1 MRTSPFAPAVRR
13 LTGSAIAATLVF
25 GSVMVTAPS
34 AAAQSVASPDEVA
47 AAIAST
53 DIDLSTATNVA
64 PVLNG
69 RFGASFT
76 VYGSPDT
83 SEPIAKLINGKQV
96 VGRVVFTVVEDLGD
110 WLKVSAPMRANK
122 GIGYVPASIIDKRF
136 YHEWRLRIEVGARR
150 LTLTKGATVI
160 LTDRVA
166 IGKTKTPTPLGT
178 FFTVDLVKPKKAKG
192 TYGPFA
198 YGLSGFSSV
207 YQRFG
212 AGDGRIGLHGTN
224 QPSKL
229 GQAVSN
235 GCIRVS
241 NATILKLTALLPLG
255 VPVDIVA

>member
-1 MRTSPFAPAVRR
+1 MRTSPIAHAVHRVI
-13 LTGSAIAATLVF
+13 GSA
-25 GSVMVTAPS
+25 VTAAVVLGSFTIATPP
-34 AAAQSVASPDEVA
+34 ANAQTVASPEEVA

-53 DIDLSTATNVA
+53 SIDLSKATNVA

-69 RFGASFT
+69 RFGATFT

-83 SEPIAKLINGKQV
+83 SKPIAKLTNGKQV
-96 VGRVVFTVVEDLGD
+96 IGRVVFTVVEDLGD
-110 WLKVSAPMRANK
+110 WLKVNAPMRANK
-122 GIGYVPASIIDKRF
+122 GIGYIQASILDNRF

-178 FFTVDLVKPKKAKG
+178 YFTVDLIKPKKPTGA
-192 TYGPFA
+192 YGPFA
-198 YGLSGFSSV
+198 YGLSAYSAV

-224 QPSKL
+224 EPSKI

-235 GCIRVS
+235 GCIRIS